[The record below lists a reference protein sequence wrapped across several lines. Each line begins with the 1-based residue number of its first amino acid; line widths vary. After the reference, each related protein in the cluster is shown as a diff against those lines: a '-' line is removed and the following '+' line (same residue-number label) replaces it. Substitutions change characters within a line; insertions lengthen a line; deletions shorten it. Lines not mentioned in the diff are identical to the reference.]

1 MVGNYKLI
9 GHNVFMALIGYY
21 LGTISGGERDDTAML
36 TVLLAGVDIR
46 NYMVD
51 MVNRQLI
58 VGFDTNTI
66 DT

>member
-1 MVGNYKLI
+1 
-9 GHNVFMALIGYY
+9 MALIGYY

-51 MVNRQLI
+51 MVNR
-58 VGFDTNTI
+58 VTI
-66 DT
+66 CRV